1 MTARR
6 AVKGPGKRDRAATRS
21 GSGRGLR
28 VAIAA
33 SRFNERIT
41 DQLVTAALA
50 TLAAS
55 GVERRAVRVVRVP
68 GAFELPLAAQWL
80 CRDGRYD
87 AIVCL
92 GAIIRGDTP
101 HFELIA
107 RAVSQG
113 IMDVGLREGRPVVF
127 GVLTTETVEQAE
139 QRADPAGFNRGA
151 EAARTAIDMA
161 VHARQFARKE

>member
-6 AVKGPGKRDRAATRS
+6 AVKGPGRRPRAATRA

-33 SRFNERIT
+33 SRFNQEIT
-41 DQLVTAALA
+41 DELVTNSLQ

-55 GVERRAVRVVRVP
+55 GVDRRAIRVVRVP
-68 GAFELPLAAQWL
+68 GAFELPMAAKWL

-87 AIVCL
+87 AIICL
-92 GAIIRGDTP
+92 GAVIRGDTP
-101 HFELIA
+101 HFDFIA

-113 IMDVGLREGRPVVF
+113 LMDVALTEGRPVVF
-127 GVLTTETVEQAE
+127 GVLTTETVEQAAE
-139 QRADPAGFNRGA
+139 RAGAAGLNRGA
-151 EAARTAIDMA
+151 EAARTAIEMA
-161 VHARQFARKE
+161 VLARQFAQKE

>member
-6 AVKGPGKRDRAATRS
+6 AVKGPGKRTRAAARA

-41 DQLVTAALA
+41 DQLVSAAIT
-50 TLAAS
+50 TLAAN
-55 GVERRAVRVVRVP
+55 GVDRRAVRIVRVP
-68 GAFELPLAAQWL
+68 GAFELPLAAKWL

-87 AIVCL
+87 VVLCL
-92 GAIIRGDTP
+92 GAVIRGDTP
-101 HFELIA
+101 HFEFIA
-107 RAVSQG
+107 RAVSIG
-113 IMDVGLREGRPVVF
+113 IMDVGLGEERPVVF

-139 QRADPAGFNRGA
+139 ERADPAGVNRGG

-161 VHARQFARKE
+161 VLAKQFARKV